1 MMTFEEAFDK
11 SKTLKEKPSNDI
23 LLQLYSLYKQATLGN
38 APEKGEYNMFDFI
51 AKAKHEAWLK
61 CKDLEQE
68 EAKTQYVSLVE
79 SLTGA

>member
-61 CKDLEQE
+61 YKDLEQE